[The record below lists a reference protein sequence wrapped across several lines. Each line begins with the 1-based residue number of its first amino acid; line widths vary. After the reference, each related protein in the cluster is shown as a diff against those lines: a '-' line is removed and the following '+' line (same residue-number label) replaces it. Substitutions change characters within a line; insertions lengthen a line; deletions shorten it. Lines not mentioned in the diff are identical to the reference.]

1 VYEDFYDEFI
11 SLVEGVVKPNS
22 DGLTLT
28 TERLLK
34 AFQNPEGLPSR
45 HPYPLS
51 LMELIMSSFKL
62 GSHLP
67 EIFDG
72 RFASSSSQRPTP
84 LIHHLIQSA
93 QIRQNRE
100 AYEGFVVHPETKDI
114 MDVDSFCAN
123 VVQAMGKEAGISLI
137 LMFENTA

>member
-1 VYEDFYDEFI
+1 MYEDFYDEFI

-34 AFQNPEGLPSR
+34 AFQNPEGLSSR
-45 HPYPLS
+45 HPHPRS
-51 LMELIMSSFKL
+51 LTKLIMHSFKL
-62 GSHLP
+62 GSHLF
-67 EIFDG
+67 EISDG
-72 RFASSSSQRPTP
+72 RPALSFSKRPTP

-93 QIRQNRE
+93 QIRLNRE